1 MERRF
6 LPIDAVAGT
15 ATASFDTTD
24 GHDTGKEE
32 DTVNIELQASQM
44 YTLENVT
51 IYSLISQHVLLWRDQ
66 KEQYRIALCRYTT
79 KQEFSEWYGCT
90 WVVGIQKGF
99 ALQGFA
105 LHGEGAG
112 RGGCWGKKHKGE
124 MLKTSRT
131 QQHSKQDA
139 ISRHNAL
146 SLLQERVSL
155 VDFNALIG
163 ENVVDYWDC
172 F

>member
-1 MERRF
+1 MERKF

-32 DTVNIELQASQM
+32 YTVNIDLQATKM

-66 KEQYRIALCRYTT
+66 KEQYGIALGRYITT
-79 KQEFSEWYGCT
+79 QASSEWYDCT

-99 ALQGFA
+99 ALQSFA
-105 LHGEGAG
+105 LHREGAG
-112 RGGCWGKKHKGE
+112 RGGCWGETHKGE
-124 MLKTSRT
+124 MIKTSKT
-131 QQHSKQDA
+131 QQTGCNIQTQCT
-139 ISRHNAL
+139 L
-146 SLLQERVSL
+146 STV
-155 VDFNALIG
+155 G
-163 ENVVDYWDC
+163 ESIACW